1 MAVLRAHVVA
11 KRTTTHKYASPA
23 IDPSEL
29 GTEPSSRLLLKS
41 LRVQHRT
48 GTQRRDW
55 AAMHNTGGRVCSPA
69 EHNRRGGCTALSV
82 AALVLQRADSMT
94 DRTTTHSLVSSA
106 VSFPSELGSE
116 PDSRLSFSC
125 LDTQGRRQTREERR
139 SRRSGPGKRAN
150 NRQ

>member
-55 AAMHNTGGRVCSPA
+55 AAMHNTGGRVRAAGFVRPQ
-69 EHNRRGGCTALSV
+69 NTTAVV
-82 AALVLQRADSMT
+82 AAL
-94 DRTTTHSLVSSA
+94 H
-106 VSFPSELGSE
+106 
-116 PDSRLSFSC
+116 
-125 LDTQGRRQTREERR
+125 
-139 SRRSGPGKRAN
+139 
-150 NRQ
+150 